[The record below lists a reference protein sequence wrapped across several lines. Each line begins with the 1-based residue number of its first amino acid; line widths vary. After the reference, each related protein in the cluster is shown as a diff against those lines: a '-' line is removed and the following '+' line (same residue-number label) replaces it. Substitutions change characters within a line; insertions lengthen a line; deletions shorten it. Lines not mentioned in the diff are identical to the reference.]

1 MAGTSAKRELAITAL
16 LSSPSIEGAAE
27 AAGVGTRTLFRW
39 LRDPDF
45 LAEYREARRHSVT
58 AAIARMQQV
67 CAAAVTTLEAV
78 MSDPEA
84 PASSRVQA
92 ARTVL
97 DMALRA
103 CEYEDLEAR
112 ISALEATQ

>member
-1 MAGTSAKRELAITAL
+1 M
-16 LSSPSIEGAAE
+16 
-27 AAGVGTRTLFRW
+27 FRF
-39 LRDPDF
+39 LRDPGF
-45 LAEYREARRHSVT
+45 TEAYREARRHSVT
-58 AAIARMQQV
+58 AAIARMQS
-67 CAAAVTTLEAV
+67 AAAEAVATLEAI
-78 MSDPEA
+78 MSDAEA